1 MQEINLE
8 AYSNE
13 ITDSYYYKRL
23 QKELRAKK
31 INNKTQTNPLQT
43 PTTTATEKPSPKP
56 TPNKTSLLDTKYFQD
71 NVKLSNN
78 ELNNIIN
85 DPKES
90 KQNNIKELTEK
101 FKYNA
106 HEIMRHLSHKINFSE
121 RKEELIEM
129 YKYNLQQ
136 SRSHNIFTSRFAK
149 FKVGIVGQILSA
161 IGIPIETLKKL
172 KKTSINDLF
181 EQNHTD
187 MRENIYHAE
196 LTEILH
202 GKTKKNQK
210 KIDLFVSLQNHL
222 ITQMNNIG
230 RLGFWSK
237 QKLYEEKINQCE
249 KIQEEFTAEKNH
261 LEYLLHYLEQRK
273 TS

>member
-23 QKELRAKK
+23 QKELRRKK
-31 INNKTQTNPLQT
+31 INNKTKTNTSQP
-43 PTTTATEKPSPKP
+43 PTTTITEKYSPKP
-56 TPNKTSLLDTKYFQD
+56 SSNKTSLLDTKYFQD
-71 NVKLSNN
+71 HVKLSSS

-85 DPKES
+85 DPKEL

-121 RKEELIEM
+121 RKEEFIEM

-149 FKVGIVGQILSA
+149 FKVGIVGQILTA

-187 MRENIYHAE
+187 MQENE
-196 LTEILH
+196 
-202 GKTKKNQK
+202 
-210 KIDLFVSLQNHL
+210 SLE
-222 ITQMNNIG
+222 G
-230 RLGFWSK
+230 
-237 QKLYEEKINQCE
+237 C
-249 KIQEEFTAEKNH
+249 
-261 LEYLLHYLEQRK
+261 
-273 TS
+273 